1 MQNRKYTEARRDNN
15 RKWDKE
21 NLDRISIAL
30 PKGRKAGLQAV
41 AQRHGLS
48 VNGYIGKLIEEAL
61 EREQCTPG
69 GGCGIADPRQN
80 DNYV

>member
-30 PKGRKAGLQAV
+30 PKGRKAELQAV

-48 VNGYIGKLIEEAL
+48 VNGYIGKLIDEAM
-61 EREQCTPG
+61 EREQTPG
-69 GGCGIADPRQN
+69 EGFRISEPPAN
-80 DNYV
+80 SNI

>member
-30 PKGRKAGLQAV
+30 PKGRKAELQVV

-48 VNGYIGKLIEEAL
+48 VNGYIGKLIDEAM
-61 EREQCTPG
+61 EREQTLG
-69 GGCGIADPRQN
+69 VGFRFEDGQTDSNA
-80 DNYV
+80 